1 MGLELTRGTLRFE
14 RFVGRSGEQVT
25 IEGEATLPG
34 SMRDAVTV
42 LSVQAQAH
50 LTDAQAG
57 NGEAGVRGRV
67 CFQVLY
73 TQGDLTR
80 IRTLETRCDF
90 THTLPLE
97 GIAPGMR
104 LSADAVVL
112 ETEGVAGSGRV
123 TLRALLEIR
132 LEAFEASEREIITGA
147 AMPDA
152 SGNLQLRM
160 QRIACRIG
168 QTPGQGRTTV
178 RGEFE
183 LPQRLGVGDV
193 LGATATA
200 TAGDLAGG
208 NGRVSVSGVIEVRVL
223 HRPVSSGEALVSTVH
238 EMPYELS
245 IDAQLPEGVRT
256 HAIAQVTDVMADSV
270 QGEKGRT
277 LRMEAEVRV
286 MLQLGCQK
294 EMDAIEDLYSLSG
307 PVLEPALEN
316 LELHTAQMETDARE
330 SVRIQVV
337 LGADAPPVGLV
348 LAAFAQPTLTG
359 MTPSGRRLDAEGI
372 MNVTLIYLPQDSD
385 IPYAVHTREPFTM
398 TFPIEAQEG
407 VSGYA
412 YAIETAPGP
421 STSDRVEIRCVLGLH
436 AVQHETKRVRVVT
449 DVQQKPEEK
458 QERGFVLVWPKAGET
473 RWDTARRLRVAQ
485 DSLRPAGKNAL
496 LALKR

>member
-1 MGLELTRGTLRFE
+1 MGLELTRDTLRYE
-14 RFVGRSGEQVT
+14 RFAGRGEEQVT

-57 NGEAGVRGRV
+57 NGEAGVRGCV

-90 THTLPLE
+90 SHTLPLAGTE
-97 GIAPGMR
+97 PGMR
-104 LSADAVVL
+104 LNADVVVQ
-112 ETEGVAGSGRV
+112 ETEGVAGSGRM

-132 LEAFEASEREIITGA
+132 LEAFEVSERELIAGA

-152 SGNLQLRM
+152 PENLQ
-160 QRIACRIG
+160 QRLQKITCCMAETI
-168 QTPGQGRTTV
+168 GQGRTTV
-178 RGEFE
+178 REEFD

-193 LGATATA
+193 LSATATA
-200 TAGDLAGG
+200 TAGELAGG
-208 NGRVSVSGVIEVRVL
+208 NGRISVSGVIELRVL
-223 HRPVSSGEALVSTVH
+223 HRPNSSGDGLITTVH

-245 IDAQLPEGVRT
+245 IDAKLPEG
-256 HAIAQVTDVMADSV
+256 AQLQAAAEVTDVMADSV
-270 QGEKGRT
+270 ESEKSRT
-277 LRMEAEVRV
+277 LRAEAEVRV
-286 MLQLGCQK
+286 TLRLSRRR
-294 EMDAIEDLYSLSG
+294 ELDAVEDLYSLSG
-307 PVLEPALEN
+307 PVLEPVSEELEV
-316 LELHTAQMETDARE
+316 HTDEETADVRE
-330 SVRIQVV
+330 SVRIQAA

-348 LAAFAQPTLTG
+348 MAAFAQPTLTALI
-359 MTPSGRRLDAEGI
+359 PSGRRIDAEGI

-398 TFPIEAQEG
+398 TFPVEAREG

-412 YAIETAPGP
+412 YAIETSTGP

-436 AVQHETKRVRVVT
+436 TVQHGIQRVRVVT
-449 DVQQKPEEK
+449 EVEQRPEEK
-458 QERGFVLVWPKAGET
+458 RERGFVLVWPKAGET

-485 DSLRPAGKNAL
+485 ESLRPVGKSAL
-496 LALKR
+496 LTLKR